1 MTLKELAGRLHRWT
15 HQLREYDFEV
25 VYRPGSSNVIA
36 DALFRAPVRVVTAA
50 SQETEIRPNGG
61 RAGEGSAGQL
71 IDQAIQAEQAQDRTV
86 QNLVRNGKYGGRK
99 IIVEDEVVHIM
110 ENDGSKR
117 VVLPTALWAAALRE
131 NHDSIYACH
140 LRTPQTY
147 ARVARSYWWPDMR
160 AHVRKWVQACRDCG
174 TRKAKAKEVIPPLRS
189 QGVGSPGDRWALD
202 VAGPSPVTAGEN
214 RYVVA
219 AVDYATRYTMAVAV
233 PRHTSQYIARFF
245 VEKLVLVFGPMRE
258 LVLDG
263 APELSG
269 KVVAALTD
277 LLQTKQISP
286 VPYRPALLGLVERFH
301 RSWKDMVSIYVA
313 GAQNDWDR
321 WLPCA
326 VYAYNGARHSA
337 TGFSPNELMMG
348 RRLRTP
354 NELLRTAGVTQV
366 GEFAEYHRKLVR
378 QMALAKDQLQREKY
392 YNRRERHTTEF
403 GVGDLVWVLRP
414 PHGKGITK
422 LSHQWVGP
430 ALITEDAGFDNWR
443 VLREDTGEHL
453 VVHCSFLVTSRC
465 PNDSLG
471 HVAEWILRELGE
483 DENESDGTYQAEMPP
498 ASNEAELQIRQRS
511 AAGGE
516 TANGPVGARSTPVAA
531 PDRPR
536 ATRIAGQGDAT
547 EAARLVARSEGT
559 VGAAAAPQSSK
570 RRKRETAVAEETKDG
585 GTQPPAQRQRQ
596 EEASAAR
603 KARAS
608 RRQAARDE
616 QEAPEAPA
624 VGADGDR
631 GLRDGREANG
641 ADGRAVR
648 APAREVRAGQQH
660 GGTGGGSVTTLAQ
673 LGDDTE
679 AVEMLRGRG
688 QPRQPVPMP
697 ELLQVPTAGYIVV
710 RARRRVRN
718 RAGTH

>member
-1 MTLKELAGRLHRWT
+1 MSSLVESVKNFPTPTDVTEVKRFVHMAGYYRRFVSDFAAKAAPITKLLRKGVVWRWGDSQKEAFECLKKALTERPLLAYPDFSRPFRLVTYASQVGLDAALTQDQGRGEQPIAYASKINSPTVAKYSITELECAAVVWAVKLFRPYLYGRKFVLMTDHAALKWLMTSKELAGRLHRWAL
-15 HQLREYDFEV
+15 QLQEYDFEV
-25 VYRPGSSNVIA
+25 VYRPGSSNVVA
-36 DALFRAPVRVVTAA
+36 DALSRAPARVVTAA
-50 SQETEIRPNGG
+50 SQETETRPDGG
-61 RAGEGSAGQL
+61 RAGEGSDGQL
-71 IDQAIQAEQAQDRTV
+71 TDQAIKAEQAQDRTV
-86 QNLVRNGKYGGRK
+86 QILVRKGKYGGRK
-99 IIVEDEVVHIM
+99 IVVEDEVVYIV

-189 QGVGSPGDRWALD
+189 QGVGSPDDRWALD
-202 VAGPSPVTAGEN
+202 VAGPLPVTAGEN

-219 AVDYATRYTMAVAV
+219 AVDYATRYTVAVAV
-233 PRHTSQYIARFF
+233 PRHTAQDIAQFI

-313 GAQNDWDR
+313 ETQNDWDR

-378 QMALAKDQLQREKY
+378 QMAQCAAAAKTALAKDQLQREKY

-414 PHGKGITK
+414 PRGKGITK

-443 VLREDTGEHL
+443 VVHEDT
-453 VVHCSFLVTSRC
+453 
-465 PNDSLG
+465 
-471 HVAEWILRELGE
+471 
-483 DENESDGTYQAEMPP
+483 
-498 ASNEAELQIRQRS
+498 
-511 AAGGE
+511 
-516 TANGPVGARSTPVAA
+516 
-531 PDRPR
+531 
-536 ATRIAGQGDAT
+536 
-547 EAARLVARSEGT
+547 
-559 VGAAAAPQSSK
+559 
-570 RRKRETAVAEETKDG
+570 
-585 GTQPPAQRQRQ
+585 
-596 EEASAAR
+596 
-603 KARAS
+603 
-608 RRQAARDE
+608 
-616 QEAPEAPA
+616 
-624 VGADGDR
+624 
-631 GLRDGREANG
+631 
-641 ADGRAVR
+641 R
-648 APAREVRAGQQH
+648 AP
-660 GGTGGGSVTTLAQ
+660 
-673 LGDDTE
+673 
-679 AVEMLRGRG
+679 RGA
-688 QPRQPVPMP
+688 
-697 ELLQVPTAGYIVV
+697 L
-710 RARRRVRN
+710 
-718 RAGTH
+718 